1 MLEITGTTGGIKLS
15 KCRQLDEWVDNAVAE
30 SPQQS
35 VSGLLIVNSEMSTAP
50 GDRNLAVEPNVQKY
64 MDKRGDYKILTT
76 IDLYKL
82 VKLEIEE
89 EIGRKV
95 LKQMLSQKDTLLT
108 LPQQ

>member
-1 MLEITGTTGGIKLS
+1 
-15 KCRQLDEWVDNAVAE
+15 
-30 SPQQS
+30 
-35 VSGLLIVNSEMSTAP
+35 
-50 GDRNLAVEPNVQKY
+50 

-95 LKQMLSQKDTLLT
+95 LEQMLSQKDTLLT